1 MTCLIGPL
9 QPAEVPAFCDLFHR
23 VFSVTLT
30 PEAHHWKYRQ
40 GPRLGSLS
48 LVARDSSGVLMG
60 HVGALVFP
68 GVRQGRPL
76 PMAQVCDV
84 MVAPDARGGVDP
96 GGVYGRLM
104 AALQAELS
112 TRFPGVF
119 AYGFAGIRPYKLG
132 ARMGLYRVVQPCRLG
147 FFQSR
152 GLTGQAPIQGRVEA
166 SLAGHP
172 SPSAGWFA
180 PWTVRAQPVDWAAL
194 SWDALWQRIGK
205 RFPGP
210 VVERS
215 TPYLRWRYAQHPQ
228 HRYQAWEL
236 RRWGR
241 AQGWVVT
248 RQMPDGNLC
257 MVDSLLPQGME
268 ALQAAAL
275 LASTHGRSTHVLAAS
290 EGAASALS
298 PPVAFGV
305 GSWDIQTETSA
316 ALEPIMG
323 CEVKVDRWH
332 SDHVTPRFQPGDTD
346 VF

>member
-1 MTCLIGPL
+1 MTFSIGPL
-9 QPAEVPAFCDLFHR
+9 QAPEVPAFCDLFRR

-30 PEAHHWKYRQ
+30 PELHHWKYQQ

-48 LVARDSSGVLMG
+48 LVARDSSGALLG

-68 GVRQGRPL
+68 GVCQGHPI

-132 ARMGLYRVVQPCRLG
+132 ARMGLYRAVQPCRMG
-147 FFQSR
+147 F
-152 GLTGQAPIQGRVEA
+152 VEP
-166 SLAGHP
+166 GGP
-172 SPSAGWFA
+172 QAGWGA
-180 PWTVRAQPVDWAAL
+180 PWELHAQTLAWQSTVW
-194 SWDALWQRIGK
+194 SGLWRRIGMQAA
-205 RFPGP
+205 GP

-215 TPYLRWRYAQHPQ
+215 AAYLQWRYAQHPQ
-228 HRYQAWEL
+228 HRYQAWQL

-248 RQMPDGNLC
+248 RQLHDGTWC
-257 MVDSLLPQGME
+257 MVDSLLPQSVH
-268 ALQAAAL
+268 ARLAAAL
-275 LASTHGRSTHVLAAS
+275 LAGAHRRTPDSLAAS
-290 EGAASALS
+290 AGSPAASPRPAA
-298 PPVAFGV
+298 VNI

-316 ALEPIMG
+316 GLEPIMG

-332 SDHVTPRFQPGDTD
+332 SDHVSPRFQPGDTD